1 MIDKD
6 NVYGEE
12 KDEWNECFNND
23 NDKEQ
28 YMFISVEILLI
39 SMCLSL
45 SILFIM
51 LSVICSLW
59 K

>member
-12 KDEWNECFNND
+12 RDEWNECFD
-23 NDKEQ
+23 NEDKEQ
-28 YMFISVEILLI
+28 YMFISIEILLI
-39 SMCLSL
+39 TMCVSL
-45 SILFIM
+45 IILFIM

-59 K
+59 R

>member
-12 KDEWNECFNND
+12 KDEWNDSFND
-23 NDKEQ
+23 DDKEQ

-39 SMCLSL
+39 TMCLSI